1 MEWIHQVFTKS
12 PEIALF
18 LSLAVGYFI
27 GQINFGKF
35 QLGGVGGS
43 LLAAVVISQF
53 GVQIDNGVK
62 SVMFA
67 IFIYAV
73 GYDSGPQFF
82 NSLSRK
88 TLREIAMAVFLAV
101 SALVTVLVCAK
112 LFGLNKGIA
121 AGLAGGALTQSAII
135 GTAGDAIARLGLPV
149 AETKALQGDVAVAY
163 AVTYVFGS
171 LGAIIVCVNILP
183 KFMGQGL
190 KEAAAEAEKS
200 LLGGAPAHGAG
211 QTAAMPELVGRAYR
225 VTGGSGAP
233 TRVGGADAGGLAI
246 KVASGVTDT
255 TDVMDV
261 TGAAGRTVAEIEM
274 AESDMITI
282 ERIRRAGKVVEPR
295 PDVMLQADDIVLV
308 VGRREVMVTAASNI
322 GEEVAD
328 TDGISVVMQ
337 NRQGVFTRKGMNHM
351 TIAAVRTTVD
361 RDLRHGVF
369 VQEIRRADQPLPI
382 LPETKLE
389 HGDVIT
395 FYGSPQDTKRAV
407 DAAGYELPATN
418 KTDFIYMGVG
428 IVLGLLIGLIVVNVG
443 GVPLTLG
450 SGGGCLLAGLV
461 FGWMRGKHPM
471 YGVMPSAA
479 SQLMKDFGLAAFV
492 AAVGLNSGLAAV
504 VTVKNSGLTIFLLGA
519 IVTIVPLV
527 LTMFFGRYVLRY
539 TNAALLA
546 GALTGSRSANP
557 AFGGV
562 LDKAE
567 SAVPTVPFA
576 ITYALANVLLT
587 LLGPLVVGLV

>member
-101 SALVTVLVCAK
+101 TALATVLVCAK

-200 LLGGAPAHGAG
+200 LLGGAVAHGAG
-211 QTAAMPELVGRAYR
+211 QTAALPELVGRAYR
-225 VTGGSGAP
+225 VTGGSGAAA
-233 TRVGGADAGGLAI
+233 RAGGGALAI
-246 KVASGVTDT
+246 KAASGGLGESGAG
-255 TDVMDV
+255 
-261 TGAAGRTVAEIEM
+261 GAAGRTVAEIEM

-282 ERIRRAGKVVEPR
+282 ERIRRAGKAVEPR
-295 PDVMLQADDIVLV
+295 PDVMLQVDDIVLV

-382 LPETKLE
+382 LPETQLE

-407 DAAGYELPATN
+407 DAAGYELPVTN

-527 LTMFFGRYVLRY
+527 LTMLFGRYVLRY

>member
-1 MEWIHQVFTKS
+1 MDWIHNIFHKS

-43 LLAAVVISQF
+43 LLAAVVISQA
-53 GVQIDNGVK
+53 GVSIDNGVK
-62 SVMFA
+62 AVMFA
-67 IFIYAV
+67 VFIYAV
-73 GYDSGPQFF
+73 GYDSGPGFF
-82 NSLSRK
+82 NSLNRK

-101 SALVTVLVCAK
+101 SALVTVIICAK
-112 LFGLNKGIA
+112 IFHLNKGLA

-135 GTAGDAIARLGLPV
+135 GTAGDAIARLGLP
-149 AETKALQGDVAVAY
+149 AEEVKSLQSDVAIAY

-183 KFMGQGL
+183 KFMGRDL
-190 KEAAAEAEKS
+190 RSAALDAEAK
-200 LLGGAPAHGAG
+200 LAGGTPSRAPG
-211 QTAAMPELVGRAYR
+211 QLAALPELVGRAF
-225 VTGGSGAP
+225 
-233 TRVGGADAGGLAI
+233 RVGA
-246 KVASGVTDT
+246 
-255 TDVMDV
+255 
-261 TGAAGRTVAEIEM
+261 AAGRKVSEIEM
-274 AESDMITI
+274 AAQDFVSVEK
-282 ERIRRAGKVVEPR
+282 IRRAGKEVEPG
-295 PDVMLQADDIVLV
+295 PDVVLAADDVVLV
-308 VGRREVMVTAASNI
+308 VGRREGMVPIAPKI
-322 GEEVAD
+322 GTEVSD
-328 TDGISVVMQ
+328 VTDVSAVMQ
-337 NRQGVFTRKGMNHM
+337 TRQAVFTAKGLNHT
-351 TIAAVRTTVD
+351 TIQKVRETVD

-369 VQEIRRADQPLPI
+369 LESITRVGQPVPI

-389 HGDVIT
+389 HGDVLT
-395 FYGSPQDTKRAV
+395 YFGSAKDTKRAV
-407 DAAGYELPATN
+407 AATGYELPYSI

-428 IVLGLLIGLIVVNVG
+428 MVVGLLIGLVVVNIG

-471 YGVMPSAA
+471 YGVMPPAA
-479 SQLMKDFGLAAFV
+479 SRLLQDFGLAAFV
-492 AAVGLNSGLAAV
+492 AVVGLNSGLQAV
-504 VTVKNSGLTIFLLGA
+504 TTIKQLGVTIFLLGVV
-519 IVTIVPLV
+519 VTMVPLL
-527 LTMFFGRYVLRY
+527 LTMLFGRYVLKY
-539 TNAALLA
+539 DNAAILA
-546 GALTGSRSANP
+546 GALSGSRSANP

-576 ITYALANVLLT
+576 ITYAIANVLLT

>member
-200 LLGGAPAHGAG
+200 LLGSAVAHGAG
-211 QTAAMPELVGRAYR
+211 QTAALPELVGRAYR
-225 VTGGSGAP
+225 VTGGSGAAA
-233 TRVGGADAGGLAI
+233 RAGGADAGGLAI
-246 KVASGVTDT
+246 KAASGEGGVS
-255 TDVMDV
+255 
-261 TGAAGRTVAEIEM
+261 GAAGRTVAEIEM

-282 ERIRRAGKVVEPR
+282 ERIRRAGKAVEPR
-295 PDVMLQADDIVLV
+295 PDVMLQVDDIVLV

-407 DAAGYELPATN
+407 DAAGYELPITN

-428 IVLGLLIGLIVVNVG
+428 IVLGLLIGLIVVDVA

-450 SGGGCLLAGLV
+450 SGGGCLLAGLL

-504 VTVKNSGLTIFLLGA
+504 VTVKNSGITIFLLGA
-519 IVTIVPLV
+519 VVTIVPLV
-527 LTMFFGRYVLRY
+527 LTMLFGRYVLRY

>member
-1 MEWIHQVFTKS
+1 MEWLHDIFHKS

-18 LSLAVGYFI
+18 LSLAAGYFI

-43 LLAAVVISQF
+43 LLAAVVISQA
-53 GVQIDNGVK
+53 GVTIDNGVK

-67 IFIYAV
+67 VFIYAV
-73 GYDSGPQFF
+73 GYDSGPGFF
-82 NSLSRK
+82 NSLNRK

-101 SALVTVLVCAK
+101 SALITVVVCAK
-112 LFGLNKGIA
+112 LFHLNKGLA

-135 GTAGDAIARLGLPV
+135 GTAGDAIARLGLPADQV
-149 AETKALQGDVAVAY
+149 KSLQSDVAIAY

-183 KFMGQGL
+183 KFMGKGL
-190 KEAAAEAEKS
+190 REASIEAEKALS
-200 LLGGAPAHGAG
+200 GAVPARAPG
-211 QTAAMPELVGRAYR
+211 QLSALPELVGRAFR
-225 VTGGSGAP
+225 VEQ
-233 TRVGGADAGGLAI
+233 
-246 KVASGVTDT
+246 
-255 TDVMDV
+255 
-261 TGAAGRTVAEIEM
+261 AAGRTVSELEV
-274 AESDMITI
+274 SQNDTITI
-282 ERIRRAGKVVEPR
+282 ERIRRHGKGVEPT
-295 PDVMLQADDIVLV
+295 PDLVLEKDDVVMV
-308 VGRREVMVTAASNI
+308 VGRRGGMVDIAPMI
-322 GEEVAD
+322 GAELAD
-328 TDGISVVMQ
+328 TDGVSLVMQ
-337 NRQGVFTRKGMNHM
+337 TRQAVFTRKGMNRT
-351 TIAAVRTTVD
+351 TIAEVRKNVD

-369 VQEIRRADQPLPI
+369 VEGATRAGQPLPI

-395 FYGSPQDTKRAV
+395 FYGSPKDTRRAV
-407 DAAGYELPATN
+407 DAAGYELPYSN

-428 IVLGLLIGLIVVNVG
+428 LVLGLLIGLIVINIG
-443 GVPLTLG
+443 GIPLTLG
-450 SGGGCLLAGLV
+450 SGGGCLLAGLL

-479 SQLMKDFGLAAFV
+479 SQLLKDFGLAAFV
-492 AAVGLNSGLAAV
+492 AVVGLNSGLQAV
-504 VTVKNSGLTIFLLGA
+504 VTVKQSGVTIFLLGVF
-519 IVTIVPLV
+519 VTLFPLL
-527 LTMFFGRYVLRY
+527 LTMLFGRYVLRY
-539 TNAALLA
+539 DNAAILA
-546 GALTGSRSANP
+546 GALSGSRSANP

-576 ITYALANVLLT
+576 ITYAIANVALT

>member
-200 LLGGAPAHGAG
+200 LLGGAVAHGAG

-225 VTGGSGAP
+225 VTGGSGAAA
-233 TRVGGADAGGLAI
+233 RAI
-246 KVASGVTDT
+246 KAVSGEAGVS
-255 TDVMDV
+255 
-261 TGAAGRTVAEIEM
+261 GAAGRTVAEIEL

-282 ERIRRAGKVVEPR
+282 ERIRRAGKAVDPR
-295 PDVMLQADDIVLV
+295 PDVMLQVDDIVLV

-382 LPETKLE
+382 LPETQLE

-407 DAAGYELPATN
+407 DAAGYELPVTN

-519 IVTIVPLV
+519 VVTIVPLV
-527 LTMFFGRYVLRY
+527 LTMLFGRYVLRY

>member
-1 MEWIHQVFTKS
+1 M
-12 PEIALF
+12 
-18 LSLAVGYFI
+18 
-27 GQINFGKF
+27 
-35 QLGGVGGS
+35 
-43 LLAAVVISQF
+43 LAAVVISQF

-112 LFGLNKGIA
+112 LFGLSKGIA

-135 GTAGDAIARLGLPV
+135 GTAGDAIARLGLPI

-200 LLGGAPAHGAG
+200 LLGGAVAHGAG

-225 VTGGSGAP
+225 VTGGSGAAA
-233 TRVGGADAGGLAI
+233 RAGGVGAGGLAI
-246 KVASGVTDT
+246 KAASGEGGVS
-255 TDVMDV
+255 
-261 TGAAGRTVAEIEM
+261 GAAGRTVAEIEM

-282 ERIRRAGKVVEPR
+282 ERIRRAGKAVEPR
-295 PDVMLQADDIVLV
+295 PDVMLQVDDIVLV

-407 DAAGYELPATN
+407 DAAGYELPITN

-428 IVLGLLIGLIVVNVG
+428 IVLGLLIGLIVVDVA

-450 SGGGCLLAGLV
+450 SGGGCLLAGLL

-471 YGVMPSAA
+471 YGVKPSAA

-504 VTVKNSGLTIFLLGA
+504 VTVKNSGITIFLLGA
-519 IVTIVPLV
+519 VVTIVPLV
-527 LTMFFGRYVLRY
+527 LTMLFGRYVLRY

>member
-200 LLGGAPAHGAG
+200 LLGGAVAQGAG

-225 VTGGSGAP
+225 VTGGSGAAA
-233 TRVGGADAGGLAI
+233 RAGGADAGGLVI
-246 KVASGVTDT
+246 KAASSEGGAG
-255 TDVMDV
+255 
-261 TGAAGRTVAEIEM
+261 GAAGRTVAEIEL

-282 ERIRRAGKVVEPR
+282 ERIRRAGKAVEPR
-295 PDVMLQADDIVLV
+295 PDVMLQVDDIVLV

-407 DAAGYELPATN
+407 DAAGYELPITN

-428 IVLGLLIGLIVVNVG
+428 IVLGLLIGLIVVDVG

-450 SGGGCLLAGLV
+450 SGGGCLLAGLL

-519 IVTIVPLV
+519 VVTIVPLV
-527 LTMFFGRYVLRY
+527 LTMLFGRYVLKY

>member
-1 MEWIHQVFTKS
+1 MDWIHQIFHKS

-18 LSLAVGYFI
+18 LSLAAGYFI

-43 LLAAVVISQF
+43 LLAAVIISQF

-67 IFIYAV
+67 VFIYAV

-101 SALVTVLVCAK
+101 VSLVTVLVCAK
-112 LFGLNKGIA
+112 LFHLNKGIA

-149 AETKALQGDVAVAY
+149 DEMKSMQSDVAIAY

-183 KFMGQGL
+183 KFMGQSL
-190 KEAAAEAEKS
+190 RDAAIDAEKG
-200 LLGGAPAHGAG
+200 LLGGSVAHGPG
-211 QTAAMPELVGRAYR
+211 QSSALPELVGRAYR
-225 VTGGSGAP
+225 VSLGG
-233 TRVGGADAGGLAI
+233 
-246 KVASGVTDT
+246 
-255 TDVMDV
+255 
-261 TGAAGRTVAEIEM
+261 GAAGRTVGEVELAE
-274 AESDMITI
+274 ADMITV
-282 ERIRRAGKVVEPR
+282 ERIRRAGKALEPR
-295 PDVMLQADDIVLV
+295 PDTTLLAEDIVLV
-308 VGRREVMVTAASNI
+308 VGRREVMVLAASHI

-337 NRQGVFTRKGMNHM
+337 NRQGVFTRKGMNHT
-351 TIAAVRTTVD
+351 TIAAIRATVD

-369 VQEIRRADQPLPI
+369 IQEIRRVDQPLPI
-382 LPETKLE
+382 LPETQLE

-428 IVLGLLIGLIVVNVG
+428 IVIGLLLGLIVVNVG

-479 SQLMKDFGLAAFV
+479 SQLLKDFGLAAFV
-492 AAVGLNSGLAAV
+492 AVVGLNSGLQAV
-504 VTVKNSGLTIFLLGA
+504 VTVKQSGLTIFLLGA
-519 IVTIVPLV
+519 VVTVLPLV
-527 LTMFFGRYVLRY
+527 LTMLFGRYVLRY
-539 TNAALLA
+539 NNAAILA

-567 SAVPTVPFA
+567 SGVPTVPFA